1 MPLYKYQGLHR
12 LSGSK
17 KQGIIEAGTKVAA
30 ARALSCRDI
39 TVISLEEKGTL
50 SGFLT
55 FGGRISTRW
64 QIDFFRRL
72 SIYTGAH
79 LSLPEALAL
88 MAKEG
93 KGSGEQRA
101 VVEGLAEAVSGGRSL
116 TSALRETGIFPPA
129 AVALVEAGETSG
141 TLERLLPGAVRM
153 LETAYRAKQRL
164 LTLLIYPAFLLAALL
179 GAAGLLLFFV
189 LPAFSKL
196 FGQLGAE
203 LPLITRIVLTAGSLL
218 LDFGGIIL
226 ALVILAAAGIAFSLG
241 KPSYRRELDRL
252 LLGLPF
258 FGGLLRLADSADTAA
273 ALSALLGGGLP
284 LSDSLKIAAGVPANT
299 YLVWQLD
306 RASGATRAG
315 RKLVEA
321 MGFDSGFSPVFLSLA
336 AAGEETGAL
345 PDSLN
350 RAAEICRYE
359 GETRRKK
366 LESMLEPALLLLAG
380 GLVTALVFA
389 LALPLLD
396 TLTVL

>member
-12 LSGSK
+12 SSGNK
-17 KQGIIEAGTKVAA
+17 TQGIIGAGTSIAA
-30 ARALSCRDI
+30 ARALSDRDI
-39 TVISLEEKGTL
+39 TVISLEEGAL

-64 QIDFFRRL
+64 LIDFFRRL

-101 VVEGLAEAVSGGRSL
+101 VVEGLAGAVSGGRSL

-129 AVALVEAGETSG
+129 AVALVEAGEASG
-141 TLERLLPGAVRM
+141 ALERLLPGAVRM

-196 FGQLGAE
+196 FDQLGAG
-203 LPLITRIVLTAGSLL
+203 LPLITRIVLTAGELL
-218 LDFGGIIL
+218 LDFGWIIL
-226 ALVILAAAGIAFSLG
+226 VLIILAAAGIVFFLG
-241 KPSYRRELDRL
+241 KPACRRELDRL

-258 FGGLLRLADSADTAA
+258 LGSSSAWPT
-273 ALSALLGGGLP
+273 P
-284 LSDSLKIAAGVPANT
+284 L
-299 YLVWQLD
+299 
-306 RASGATRAG
+306 
-315 RKLVEA
+315 
-321 MGFDSGFSPVFLSLA
+321 
-336 AAGEETGAL
+336 
-345 PDSLN
+345 
-350 RAAEICRYE
+350 
-359 GETRRKK
+359 TRRRPSPPCWAAVC
-366 LESMLEPALLLLAG
+366 LCP
-380 GLVTALVFA
+380 T
-389 LALPLLD
+389 P
-396 TLTVL
+396 